1 MLIKNLFKYWTF
13 QVFAPGAV
21 LREKYDAFKSL
32 LAHDKRAHELIA
44 ELEEIFYH
52 QLRVDF
58 SVIEGICDELS
69 KSVSGIVEDLDRVCP
84 SCYSDLRDFF
94 SKIDAY
100 VKFILAPQ
108 ELDISP
114 PFVVIWIMKLGK

>member
-1 MLIKNLFKYWTF
+1 MLIKNLFKYWTY

-44 ELEEIFYH
+44 QLEEIYYH

-58 SVIEGICDELS
+58 SVIEAICDELS
-69 KSVSGIVEDLDRVCP
+69 VLCLPYCRRSCQGLSRPLFGSWGI
-84 SCYSDLRDFF
+84 F
-94 SKIDAY
+94 
-100 VKFILAPQ
+100 Q
-108 ELDISP
+108 EN
-114 PFVVIWIMKLGK
+114 